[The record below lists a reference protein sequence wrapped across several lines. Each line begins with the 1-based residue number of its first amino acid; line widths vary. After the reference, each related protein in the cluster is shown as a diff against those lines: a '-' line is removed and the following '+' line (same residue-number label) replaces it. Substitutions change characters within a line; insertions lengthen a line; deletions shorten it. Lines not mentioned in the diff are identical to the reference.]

1 MREFKLFLLYSLTM
15 YLVIAITAFSIA
27 YLGIA
32 IKYLFNLVSTLSPI
46 NRTPAFILL
55 CSVVPVTVISLLIAS
70 DGRSYK

>member
-70 DGRSYK
+70 DENAYK